1 MAGQST
7 FIYGKHALAE
17 ALTGAPQIVER
28 VFVVPPLNDGKLDD
42 LIKQVGVSVTKVQ
55 ANTLPR
61 GVDPEAVHQNVIAE
75 ISVKKLMRAFDDF
88 MEDLKITPDT
98 ALVLLGEIEDPQ
110 NVGAIIRSA
119 AALGAAGILVP
130 EHHQAQISGAVI
142 KVSAG
147 MAFKIPLIS
156 IGNVNHTLRELK
168 DKGFWI
174 YGLSEVAPAP
184 LALERFD
191 RPSVFV
197 LGNEG
202 EGIRQKTL
210 ETCDILLKIP
220 ISGRADSLNVAT
232 AAAVTLYAWSVQHPQ
247 VLH

>member
-1 MAGQST
+1 MAGQLT
-7 FIYGKHALAE
+7 FIYGKHALFE
-17 ALTGAPQIVER
+17 ALTSVPHVVER
-28 VFVVPPLNDGKLDD
+28 VFVVPPFNDGRLNE
-42 LIKQVGVSVTKVQ
+42 LIKRAGISLTKVQ

-61 GVDPEAVHQNVIAE
+61 GIDPTVVHQNVIAE
-75 ISVKKLMRAFDDF
+75 ISVKKLMCQFDHF
-88 MEDLKITPDT
+88 IEELMVTSST

-119 AALGAAGILVP
+119 AALGAAGILIS

-147 MAFKIPLIS
+147 MAFKIPLIAIS
-156 IGNVNHTLRELK
+156 NINHTLRELK

-174 YGLSEVAPAP
+174 YGLSETAEMS
-184 LALERFD
+184 LASERFD

-197 LGNEG
+197 LGNES

-220 ISGRADSLNVAT
+220 ISSHADSLNVAT
-232 AAAVTLYAWSVQHPQ
+232 AAAITLYAWSTQHPQ
-247 VLH
+247 VL